1 MEKPLID
8 YKVRAFAEYLGCDPK
23 LAQDIY
29 FELGVSL
36 SLDDE
41 NKEDLRRE
49 LEALS
54 NVASKLAAARK
65 TLEKLPNNCNV
76 LRFTLESEGIFWFI
90 VAFV

>member
-8 YKVRAFAEYLGCDPK
+8 YKVRAFAEYLECDPK

-29 FELGVSL
+29 FELEVSL

-49 LEALS
+49 LEALNS
-54 NVASKLAAARK
+54 VASKLAAARK
-65 TLEKLPNNCNV
+65 TLENYPTIAMYSV
-76 LRFTLESEGIFWFI
+76 LNWSLKGFSGSS
-90 VAFV
+90 